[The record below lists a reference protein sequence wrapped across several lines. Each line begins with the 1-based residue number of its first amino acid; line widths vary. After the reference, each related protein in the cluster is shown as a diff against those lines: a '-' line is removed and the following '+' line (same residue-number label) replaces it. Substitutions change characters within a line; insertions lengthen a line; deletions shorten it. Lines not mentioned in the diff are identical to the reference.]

1 MLLLNATHFTQTHT
15 HTDGLKKASTEE
27 WEHQEKNN
35 QDNITELKKSVKLL
49 TNRLT
54 YFNNVGDRKAAKESV
69 EVCRKVPYPPGA
81 RTAKQAHDIYDLAI
95 TNLTKQSDLLT
106 ARFQQRK
113 EHFYKL
119 YDEHQSLL
127 EMQPE
132 GIDSVLDQAPPQT
145 VDEDANRKLI
155 WHLENEIHRT
165 NVQWTEAEHIRK
177 KYKSIRA
184 SLMIDAEK
192 FEKSLLGLEEAFR
205 KQQTEINRM
214 QVGSGTTRMLRQFV
228 RLLAALIFANL
239 KLFPGTAW

>member
-1 MLLLNATHFTQTHT
+1 M
-15 HTDGLKKASTEE
+15 KKATSEE
-27 WEHQEKNN
+27 WEQQEKTN
-35 QDNITELKKSVKLL
+35 QDTIAEYKKSVKLL

-54 YFNNVGDRKAAKESV
+54 YFSNVGDRKAAKESV
-69 EVCRKVPYPPGA
+69 EICRKVAYPPGA
-81 RTAKQAHDIYDLAI
+81 KSAEQAYDIYDLAI
-95 TNLTKQSDLLT
+95 TNLTKQSDLLI

-113 EHFYKL
+113 EHFYRL

-132 GIDSVLDQAPPQT
+132 GVDLVLEQPPAQT

-177 KYKSIRA
+177 KYKSIKA

-192 FEKSLLGLEEAFR
+192 FEKSLLELEEAFR
-205 KQQTEINRM
+205 KQQSEINRM
-214 QVGSGTTRMLRQFV
+214 QV
-228 RLLAALIFANL
+228 
-239 KLFPGTAW
+239 